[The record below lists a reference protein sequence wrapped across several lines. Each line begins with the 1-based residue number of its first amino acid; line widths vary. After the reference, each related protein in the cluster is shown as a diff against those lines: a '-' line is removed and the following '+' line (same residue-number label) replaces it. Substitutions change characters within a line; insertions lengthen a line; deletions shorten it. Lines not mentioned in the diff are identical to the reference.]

1 MYISVL
7 LLFIY
12 IFIYLCIYLCIYLFT
27 IGRLKRQEAFC
38 YTYKHNLLYFIIA
51 IEIDLQ
57 RVSTTFSSTIVISGP
72 LSIFQALC
80 QYSKILV
87 YICVSKIFSSTTF
100 IQALCR
106 YSKILVYTCV
116 STILALELLFQAL
129 RQYSNILAY
138 TCVSTIF
145 SSRTVIL

>member
-1 MYISVL
+1 MYVHIYFCLFLSRV
-7 LLFIY
+7 LFIY
-12 IFIYLCIYLCIYLFT
+12 L
-27 IGRLKRQEAFC
+27 
-38 YTYKHNLLYFIIA
+38 II
-51 IEIDLQ
+51 
-57 RVSTTFSSTIVISGP
+57 
-72 LSIFQALC
+72 LC

-87 YICVSKIFSSTTF
+87 YICVSKIFSSTTL

>member
-1 MYISVL
+1 MWAGLYRAMSRDCVCL
-7 LLFIY
+7 FLYLFI
-12 IFIYLCIYLCIYLFT
+12 F
-27 IGRLKRQEAFC
+27 
-38 YTYKHNLLYFIIA
+38 

-57 RVSTTFSSTIVISGP
+57 CVSTTFSSTIVISGP

-129 RQYSNILAY
+129 R
-138 TCVSTIF
+138 
-145 SSRTVIL
+145 

>member
-1 MYISVL
+1 MP
-7 LLFIY
+7 IY
-12 IFIYLCIYLCIYLFT
+12 T

-51 IEIDLQ
+51 IEIHLQ
-57 RVSTTFSSTIVISGP
+57 CVSTTFSSTIVISGP

-80 QYSKILV
+80 QYSKILVYMV

-116 STILALELLFQAL
+116 STILSLELLFQAL

>member
-1 MYISVL
+1 MIFN
-7 LLFIY
+7 LLFC
-12 IFIYLCIYLCIYLFT
+12 L
-27 IGRLKRQEAFC
+27 G
-38 YTYKHNLLYFIIA
+38 YFI
-51 IEIDLQ
+51 L
-57 RVSTTFSSTIVISGP
+57 
-72 LSIFQALC
+72 
-80 QYSKILV
+80 
-87 YICVSKIFSSTTF
+87 
-100 IQALCR
+100 

>member
-1 MYISVL
+1 MP
-7 LLFIY
+7 IY
-12 IFIYLCIYLCIYLFT
+12 T
-27 IGRLKRQEAFC
+27 VGRLKRQEEFC

-57 RVSTTFSSTIVISGP
+57 GVSTTFSSTIVISGP
-72 LSIFQALC
+72 LSIF
-80 QYSKILV
+80 
-87 YICVSKIFSSTTF
+87 
-100 IQALCR
+100 QALCR

-138 TCVSTIF
+138 TCVSNIF

>member
-1 MYISVL
+1 MYV
-7 LLFIY
+7 FIY
-12 IFIYLCIYLCIYLFT
+12 SFIYLCLF
-27 IGRLKRQEAFC
+27 IFGLFLVC
-38 YTYKHNLLYFIIA
+38 
-51 IEIDLQ
+51 
-57 RVSTTFSSTIVISGP
+57 TFSSTIVISGP

-138 TCVSTIF
+138 RCVSTIL

>member
-1 MYISVL
+1 MR
-7 LLFIY
+7 Y
-12 IFIYLCIYLCIYLFT
+12 IFF
-27 IGRLKRQEAFC
+27 
-38 YTYKHNLLYFIIA
+38 HVNLIICK
-51 IEIDLQ
+51 
-57 RVSTTFSSTIVISGP
+57 FW
-72 LSIFQALC
+72 C
-80 QYSKILV
+80 
-87 YICVSKIFSSTTF
+87 ICVSKIFSSTTF

>member
-1 MYISVL
+1 M
-7 LLFIY
+7 
-12 IFIYLCIYLCIYLFT
+12 
-27 IGRLKRQEAFC
+27 
-38 YTYKHNLLYFIIA
+38 
-51 IEIDLQ
+51 
-57 RVSTTFSSTIVISGP
+57 
-72 LSIFQALC
+72 
-80 QYSKILV
+80 

-116 STILALELLFQAL
+116 STILALEFLFQAL

-145 SSRTVIL
+145 SSRTVILRSMSIYQNFSVYMCYYDF